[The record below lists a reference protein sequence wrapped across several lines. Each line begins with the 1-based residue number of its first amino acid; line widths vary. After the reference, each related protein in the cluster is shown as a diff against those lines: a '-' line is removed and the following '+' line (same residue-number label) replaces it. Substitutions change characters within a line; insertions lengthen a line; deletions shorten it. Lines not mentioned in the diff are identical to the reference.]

1 MGIFELGAAPTP
13 TCSVLGKI
21 YAVWAFPGGSD
32 HRVCLQWDIWVQSLG
47 WEDPLEKEMATH
59 SSILAWKIPVFLPG
73 KSHGWRSL
81 AGYIPWG
88 CKELDT
94 TEQLHF
100 HGLHETTSSHPASSL
115 VPQYGGS
122 TLGGLVC
129 GQWLPS
135 PHPHYGSRSVAQ
147 RVDSGREKQLR
158 KKSSLYM
165 SL

>member
-21 YAVWAFPGGSD
+21 YAVWAFPGDSD
-32 HRVCLQWDIWVQSLG
+32 HRVCLQCGTSGFNPWVG
-47 WEDPLEKEMATH
+47 
-59 SSILAWKIPVFLPG
+59 KIPWRRKWQPTPVFLPG

-100 HGLHETTSSHPASSL
+100 HAAHETTSSHPASSL

-122 TLGGLVC
+122 TLGGVVC